1 MDRAWDEALV
11 AAANLL
17 EDHEGHPLLFHEE
30 REDFRLEVGPGGVIE
45 AARTFSSGL
54 SVRGG
59 PAGDR
64 EISLAD
70 PRPEDSVRLAR
81 LIRTG
86 GFPVPGRRP
95 RRVEIVPRLNGE
107 GARIRLE
114 ALIAATLRAAG
125 TPRASAAARWVA
137 FEQRIRVARPGRP
150 VVSDIRRGARVLVD
164 ARIGG
169 RGGGG
174 SAVVERAL
182 PPGPLGGVEELGV
195 EVAARAAVR
204 IGARRAPAGPLAAIF
219 APGVGGMLIH
229 EIVGHALEAD
239 TVRRGASALAAA
251 QGRVAPDGVEI
262 VDDPGRGRSPAR
274 YDDEGE
280 EAGLTTIVRRGRVAG
295 LIHDLRSAR
304 ALGAAPTGHGRRSS
318 FRETVLPRMSCTFLE
333 AGALDPSEVLSGV
346 PKGVYIRRM
355 EAASTDPSSG
365 EAVFRVRD
373 ADLVCDGQ
381 LDVPLAPFLLL
392 VNTLHALASL
402 ERVATDFAFDTCI
415 GSCTRDGQPLVTSV
429 GAPTFRIG
437 LTTVIR

>member
-17 EDHEGHPLLFHEE
+17 EGHEGYPFLFHEE

-64 EISLAD
+64 ELSLAD
-70 PRPEDSVRLAR
+70 PRPEDPVRLAK

-86 GFPVPGRRP
+86 GFPAAGGGTRRAEVVQGRDGGGSRP
-95 RRVEIVPRLNGE
+95 H
-107 GARIRLE
+107 LE
-114 ALIAATLRAAG
+114 ALIAAALRAAG

-137 FEQRIRVARPGRP
+137 FEQRIRVARPGRQ
-150 VVSDIRRGARVLVD
+150 VVSDIRRGARVLLE

-169 RGGGG
+169 RGGVG

-182 PPGPLGGVEELGV
+182 PPGPVGGLEEFGV
-195 EVAARAAVR
+195 EVAARAAAR
-204 IGARRAPAGPLAAIF
+204 IGARRVPAGPLPVVF

-239 TVRRGASALAAA
+239 TVWRGASVLAAA
-251 QGRVAPDGVEI
+251 QGRVAPDWVGI

-280 EAGLTTIVRRGRVAG
+280 KARVITLVRRGRVAG

-304 ALGAAPTGHGRRSS
+304 ALGAAPAGHGRRSS
-318 FRETVLPRMSCTFLE
+318 FRETVLPRMSCTFLK
-333 AGALDPSEVLSGV
+333 AGTLDASEVLNGIQR
-346 PKGVYIRRM
+346 GIYIRRM

-373 ADLVCDGQ
+373 ADLVCDGR
-381 LDVPLAPFLLL
+381 LDAPLAPFLLL
-392 VNTLHALASL
+392 VTTLQALASI
-402 ERVATDFAFDTCI
+402 ERVATDLAFDTCI
-415 GSCTRDGQPLVTSV
+415 GSCIRDGQPLVTSV